1 MNRSKA
7 IKKLF
12 KIIDDKTGNKYD
24 ANELLI
30 SSNNIL
36 NHFLNDEKRDLEI
49 INDNYRRISTIDN
62 CISDSNYNLE
72 NYQKHLLYPN
82 SEDYESTYGY
92 FSKNNNLKEL
102 KYA

>member
-7 IKKLF
+7 IKKPF
-12 KIIDDKTGNKYD
+12 KIIDDNTGNKYD

-62 CISDSNYNLE
+62 CISDSNYNLA
-72 NYQKHLLYPN
+72 NYQHLLYPN
-82 SEDYESTYGY
+82 SEDYNPLMGI
-92 FSKNNNLKEL
+92 FLKIIIL
-102 KYA
+102 RS